1 MWKNFRKIC
10 KIFLNSFY
18 IFKNFFRITTIFF
31 DFLQII
37 SSENYYE
44 KLFKNSKKLLKNMQ
58 NI

>member
-1 MWKNFRKIC
+1 MQIILEPILHFPDIFQNF
-10 KIFLNSFY
+10 
-18 IFKNFFRITTIFF
+18 TTIFF